1 MINLFC
7 STLKASY
14 FENLIGSSSW
24 YFTNVVIVPEMIEQ
38 AIKVRK
44 ISDVTKKKRFIGRR
58 RMRKPII
65 LRVKITTTRKE
76 ISKATLAISVYN
88 TTTGN

>member
-1 MINLFC
+1 M
-7 STLKASY
+7 
-14 FENLIGSSSW
+14 
-24 YFTNVVIVPEMIEQ
+24 PEIIEQ
-38 AIKVRK
+38 AIKAKK

-58 RMRKPII
+58 RMQKPII

-76 ISKATLAISVYN
+76 ISKATLPILVYN